1 MKEKLTKLIDLRTI
15 ITIITTIVLNIGF
28 LTGKINAQ
36 EYLVL
41 ATMVYTFYFVKEKK
55 EGNQ

>member
-36 EYLVL
+36 EYLVF